1 MPHARTQV
9 SPLFRY
15 IPLALAVCLPLV
27 AQRLPGNVHPEHYS
41 LSLTPDLKTATF
53 TGEETIE
60 VTLAQPAK
68 QITLNAA
75 EITFKDVTIRSGA
88 DTQGATVSVDPDKEQ
103 AVFEVANT
111 IPAGRAT
118 IHIRYT
124 GILNNELRG
133 FYLSKTPTRNYAVT
147 QFEPTDAR
155 RAFPC
160 FDEPSYKAIFSV
172 TLVVD
177 IGDTA
182 ISNTNIIYDRP
193 GPVATKHTIKFATTP
208 KMSTYLVAFLVGDFQ
223 CVSGQ
228 SEGIPIRACA
238 TPGKQDLGKF
248 AVSAAEFVL
257 RYYDNYFGI
266 RYPLPKLDLVAIP
279 DFEAG
284 AMENFGCITYRETD
298 LLIDEK
304 TASIRAK
311 ENVAEVVAHE
321 MAHQWFGDLVTM
333 QWWNNLWLN
342 EGFATWMETKPVAVW
357 HPEWNVP
364 QQDAREL
371 SATMNYDAQKV
382 TRPIRSQVETPAQI
396 NEQFD
401 PISYGKAGGI
411 LAMVENYLGE
421 ETFRRGV
428 HNYLEAHLY
437 ANATAEDFWNAQT
450 KTSGKPVDKIM
461 SSFVAQPGVPLLTF
475 SAPGKDSVAVREQRF
490 YLSSSMNSDTNQTWT
505 IPVCFKKEY
514 GNDCELVTSPQQTLP
529 VPSGPIFFAD
539 AGAMGYY
546 RTNYPPEVRTSI
558 AKKADRDLTPPE
570 RIAFTS
576 DQWAL
581 TVSGRGNVGDYLNLV
596 SDLRDDPNAGVISE
610 ATGAVVT
617 VNDRIATDDDRKRLA
632 GWVDREFKPPY
643 EKIHLVR
650 SDDTPN
656 RIELRGDLFSVLGD
670 IGEDPAVIAESRDI
684 TERWLKNQAS
694 VEPTLATAARTV
706 ASTHGDATLYD
717 QLVQLYKTS
726 QDPIVRTGALES
738 LTNFRDPA
746 LIHRTLAYVI
756 SDQVRTQ
763 DATYLLAAL
772 LMHRG
777 SRDLTWQFIR
787 ENWDRVKS
795 RITPLAASRLVYATG
810 SFCTTEARD
819 QVTAF
824 FNEHKVAAAD
834 RAMKQAVDSINR
846 CVDLREHQ
854 EPKLKAWL
862 ASSSAE

>member
-1 MPHARTQV
+1 L
-9 SPLFRY
+9 SLFRY
-15 IPLALAVCLPLV
+15 IPLALAVCLPAL
-27 AQRLPGNVHPEHYS
+27 AQRLPGNVRPEHYG
-41 LSLTPDLKTATF
+41 LLLTPDLKKATF
-53 TGEETIE
+53 TGEEIIE

-75 EITFKDVTIRSGA
+75 EITFRDVTIKSGA
-88 DTQGATVSVDPDKEQ
+88 DIQGATVSVDSDKQQ

-111 IPAGRAT
+111 IPAGPAT
-118 IHIRYT
+118 IHIHYS
-124 GILNNELRG
+124 GILNDKLRG
-133 FYLSKTPTRNYAVT
+133 FYLSKTPARNYAVT

-160 FDEPSYKAIFSV
+160 FDEPAYKATFSV

-193 GPVATKHTIKFATTP
+193 GPVATKHTVKFATTP

-223 CVSGQ
+223 CVSGK

-257 RYYDNYFGI
+257 RYYNNYFGI
-266 RYPLPKLDLVAIP
+266 PYPLPKLDLVAIP

-311 ENVAEVVAHE
+311 QNVAEVVAHE

-333 QWWNNLWLN
+333 EWWNNLWLN
-342 EGFATWMETKPVAVW
+342 EGFATWMETKPVGAW
-357 HPEWNVP
+357 HPEWNIP
-364 QQDAREL
+364 QQDAEEL
-371 SATMNYDAQKV
+371 GATMDYDAQKI
-382 TRPIRSQVETPAQI
+382 TRPIRSQVETPDQI

-411 LAMVENYLGE
+411 LAMIENYLGE
-421 ETFRRGV
+421 ETFRHGV
-428 HNYLEAHLY
+428 HNYLEAHRY

-450 KTSGKPVDKIM
+450 KASGKPVDKIM
-461 SSFVAQPGVPLLTF
+461 SSFVTQPGVPLLAF
-475 SAPGKDSVAVREQRF
+475 SPPGKDSVEVREQRF
-490 YLSSSMNSDTNQTWT
+490 YLSSAMNSDTNQTWT
-505 IPVCFKKEY
+505 IPVCFKKEH
-514 GNDCELVTSPQQTLP
+514 GDDCELVSSQQQTLP
-529 VPSGPIFFAD
+529 VPTGSLFFAD

-546 RTNYPPEVRTSI
+546 RTDYPPEIRSSI
-558 AKKADRDLTPPE
+558 AKRAERDLTPPE
-570 RIAFTS
+570 RIAFTG

-581 TVSGRGNVGDYLNLV
+581 TVSGRGSVGDYLNLV
-596 SDLRDDPNAGVISE
+596 ADLRNDSNAGVVSE
-610 ATGAVVT
+610 TTASLKT
-617 VNDRIATDDDRKRLA
+617 VDNRIATDEDRKRLS
-632 GWVDREFKPPY
+632 GWVDREFQPAY
-643 EKIHLVR
+643 EKVHLVR
-650 SDDTPN
+650 PDDVPD
-656 RIELRGDLFSVLGD
+656 RIELRGDLFTLLGD
-670 IGEDPAVIAESRDI
+670 IGEDPAVIAESRDV
-684 TERWLKNQAS
+684 TQRWLKNQAS
-694 VEPTLATAARTV
+694 VEPTLAIAARTV
-706 ASTHGDATLYD
+706 ASTHGDARLYD
-717 QLVQLYKTS
+717 QLLQLYKTS
-726 QDPIVRTGALES
+726 EDPIVRIGALQS
-738 LTNFRDPA
+738 LTNFREPA
-746 LIHRTLAYVI
+746 LIHRTLEYVI

-763 DATYLLAAL
+763 DATHLLAAL
-772 LMHRG
+772 LTHRE

-787 ENWDRVKS
+787 DNWDRVKS
-795 RITPLAASRLVYATG
+795 RITPLAASRLVSATG
-810 SFCTTEARD
+810 SFCTAEARD

-824 FNEHKVAAAD
+824 FSEHKVGAAD

-846 CVDLREHQ
+846 CIGLREHQ

-862 ASSSAE
+862 ASSVDK